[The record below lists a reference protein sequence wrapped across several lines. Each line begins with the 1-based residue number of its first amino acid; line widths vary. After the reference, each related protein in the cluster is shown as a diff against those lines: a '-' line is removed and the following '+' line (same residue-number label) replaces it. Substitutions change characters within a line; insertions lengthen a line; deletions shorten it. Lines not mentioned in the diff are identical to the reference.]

1 MKYEVTIILLKINL
15 YNDYEKAKKK
25 NLTKLRNVQGF
36 VLLLLHW
43 CLILSYCH
51 VW

>member
-25 NLTKLRNVQGF
+25 KISQNLEMSK
-36 VLLLLHW
+36 VLFYS
-43 CLILSYCH
+43 CCIG
-51 VW
+51 V